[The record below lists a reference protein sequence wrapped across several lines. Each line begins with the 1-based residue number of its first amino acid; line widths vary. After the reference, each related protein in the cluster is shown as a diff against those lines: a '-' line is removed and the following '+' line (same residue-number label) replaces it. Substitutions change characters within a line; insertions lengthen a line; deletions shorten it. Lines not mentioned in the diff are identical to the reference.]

1 MIVYV
6 KTKASPEVIKFNE
19 VREVEEFIDTYV
31 INFTADATFE
41 GRIKIWK
48 DKLDAIYCEM

>member
-1 MIVYV
+1 MENVYLI
-6 KTKASPEVIKFNE
+6 P
-19 VREVEEFIDTYV
+19 EVEEFIDTYV

>member
-1 MIVYV
+1 MIVYI
-6 KTKASPEVIKFNE
+6 KTKDSKEVIKFNQ

-31 INFTADATFE
+31 INFTADSTFE

>member
-6 KTKASPEVIKFNE
+6 KTKASPEIIKFNE